1 MDVTCPAC
9 AARYTADEQKLRG
22 KTARMRCRACDTV
35 WLVSGPEDKMSE
47 VKRAAVVK
55 RGADRDHRDLFAS
68 RPADLGSVKQ
78 TLRPPPGDFGGVA
91 ARNETSVLFT
101 VDALRGAARMKT
113 PQPELA
119 PLSTA
124 FVASDDEGVIDLKA
138 LASSPPQVGARSV
151 APLFSEPP
159 PAAFTADVGSFGHGT
174 VIAMPVS
181 LGGFKISKRALAGIA
196 AAAVAVVLCSIG
208 LAAAFKGEEP
218 VVHATASIAAPIT
231 PAAPVV
237 TEAPAPPPAPVIT
250 ASAST
255 SDDEAAA
262 PAVGVKGKKGK
273 KGRGKGKAFSGTK
286 VQSSGVASSKKS
298 SEPLV
303 SKPAPKAADK
313 CGCKGDFNCILRCT
327 AKGS

>member
-35 WLVSGPEDKMSE
+35 WLVSGPEEKMSE
-47 VKRAAVVK
+47 AKRAAVVK
-55 RGADRDHRDLFAS
+55 RGGERDHRDLFAS

-78 TLRPPPGDFGGVA
+78 TLRPPPPEIGGVA

-101 VDALRGAARMKT
+101 VDALKGAARVKT
-113 PQPELA
+113 PEPELA
-119 PLSTA
+119 PLSSA

-138 LASSPPQVGARSV
+138 LASTAPKVGARSV

-159 PAAFTADVGSFGHGT
+159 PAAFAADVGASGANA
-174 VIAMPVS
+174 IAMP
-181 LGGFKISKRALAGIA
+181 GGFKLGKRALAGIA

-218 VVHATASIAAPIT
+218 VVHAAASMAPIT
-231 PAAPVV
+231 AAAPVV
-237 TEAPAPPPAPVIT
+237 AAPAPAPAPAPVIT
-250 ASAST
+250 ASSSPT
-255 SDDEAAA
+255 SDTSTADEDVK
-262 PAVGVKGKKGK
+262 PVKGKKGK
-273 KGRGKGKAFSGTK
+273 GKKGKGFAGTK
-286 VQSSGVASSKKS
+286 VQSSGVASSSSK